1 MELVRGTF
9 LKGTVLIGGV
19 TALKL
24 PELRIGHLVAKVPII
39 QGGMA
44 IRLSTARLASAVAE
58 EGGIG
63 LIAAS
68 GMALDELRHEIRLAR
83 SLTKGIIGINA
94 MVAARQ
100 FADLVK
106 TAIDEGIDLV
116 VAGAGF
122 SRDMFGLGKESGTP
136 IVPIVSSV
144 KLAKI
149 SEMLGAAAVVVEGKE
164 AGGHL
169 GTDKSMKE
177 IVPEISKAVN
187 IPVIGAGGVIFGRDI
202 VEAIRLGAS
211 GVQMG
216 TRFAASIESNA
227 GPALK
232 QFYLKAK
239 PEDVVLI
246 KSPVGLPGR
255 AVKNPFAEK
264 ILEGAAPTPQTCDA
278 CLKHCEKNFC
288 IIKALIR
295 AQQGD
300 VESGLVFTGE
310 YIHKIEEILSVKEIF
325 SRLIK
330 EAEQIE

>member
-1 MELVRGTF
+1 M
-9 LKGTVLIGGV
+9 
-19 TALKL
+19 KL

-44 IRLSTARLASAVAE
+44 IRISTARLAAAVAE

-122 SRDMFGLGKESGTP
+122 SRDMFGLGKESATP

-149 SEMLGAAAVVVEGKE
+149 SEMLGASAIVVEGKE

-169 GTDKSMKE
+169 GTDLSMRE
-177 IVPEISKAVN
+177 IVPDISKAVK
-187 IPVIGAGGVIFGRDI
+187 IPVVAAGGVIYGRDI
-202 VEAIRLGAS
+202 VDAIKLGAS

-216 TRFAASIESNA
+216 TRFAASLESNA
-227 GPALK
+227 APALK
-232 QFYLKAK
+232 EFYLKAK

-264 ILEGAAPTPQTCDA
+264 ILEGAAPLPQTCDA
-278 CLKHCEKNFC
+278 CLKHCERNFC

-300 VESGLVFTGE
+300 VDTGLVFTGE
-310 YIHKIEEILSVKEIF
+310 YIHKIDEILSVKEIF
-325 SRLIK
+325 ARLLR
-330 EAEQIE
+330 EVEQID